1 MTCSNQL
8 SALSFELLPVGLM
21 FGGAIDDG
29 DCFFDTVC
37 QVLRALDY
45 AKFGKLQARDVRKAV
60 KAFWDAKSDKDAA
73 DDFGALTFDISIGLP
88 SCVTSVGAFKN
99 WLVQPAEYIKQK
111 TQSQAGQG
119 GFQEFPTSPYW
130 GGIMDFQVAA
140 H

>member
-1 MTCSNQL
+1 MQPPEQPDGAMTCSNQL
-8 SALSFELLPVGLM
+8 SALSFQLLPEGLM

-88 SCVTSVGAFKN
+88 PCIASVGATAF
-99 WLVQPAEYIKQK
+99 
-111 TQSQAGQG
+111 GQG
-119 GFQEFPTSPYW
+119 CNGFW
-130 GGIMDFQVAA
+130 ARK
-140 H
+140 